1 MAKLLDK
8 KSEAR
13 IITAIKQAEKATS
26 GEIRVH
32 LQKKLKEPIMTA
44 ASQRFEQLG
53 MTATALKNGVLIFV
67 AVQAKQL
74 AIIGDKGI
82 DDCVPDDFWETTIIE
97 MKNYFKADDMI
108 GGIEAGILTAGH
120 ALQKYFPYQHDD
132 INELSDEVSVD
143 ENN

>member
-1 MAKLLDK
+1 MAKIIDK

-13 IITAIKQAEKATS
+13 IIAAIKQAEKATS
-26 GEIRVH
+26 GEIRIH
-32 LQKKLKEPIMTA
+32 LQKNLKEPIMTA

-53 MTATALKNGVLIFV
+53 MDATQLKNGVLIFV
-67 AVQAKQL
+67 AVKAKEL

-82 DDCVPDDFWETTIIE
+82 DDCVSDDFWDLTLRE
-97 MKNYFKADDMI
+97 MEKYFKANDMI
-108 GGIEAGILTAGH
+108 GGIEAGILHAGQ
-120 ALQKYFPYQHDD
+120 ALQKYFPCQDDD